1 MTYEEVVKE
10 LKQKIYKPIYFLQGE
25 ESYFIDQI
33 SEAIAKNVLDESEKD
48 FNQTVVYGRDT
59 TVQEIMNM
67 AKRYPMMSE
76 YQVIIVKEAQ
86 DLARSIESLSA
97 YLEQLMPSTILVFNF
112 KYKKLD
118 GRKALGKEL
127 KKKGYLFTSE
137 KVKDYKLPD
146 WIIEYCKSEHLTINP
161 RTAHILGEYLGND
174 LNKIANTLE
183 KLKVVMNGDTEITE
197 ALIQKNVGISKEY
210 NTFELN
216 NALGEKDILKANLIA
231 IHFGQNPKNYPLVV
245 TLGVIYGYFTKL
257 IKFHQ
262 YTGKM
267 DDRALAQKMG
277 VHPFILKEYQKAA
290 RNYDMNKIARVF
302 GYLRQ
307 YDLASKGVDNAS
319 TTDGEL
325 LKELV
330 YKILH

>member
-1 MTYEEVVKE
+1 MTYQEVLKE

-25 ESYFIDQI
+25 EAYFIDKI
-33 SEAIAKNVLDESEKD
+33 SDYIQNNVLDESERD
-48 FNQTVVYGRDT
+48 FNQTIVYGRDT
-59 TVQEIMNM
+59 TVQDIVNM

-86 DLARSIESLSA
+86 DLSRSIEKLA
-97 YLEQLMPSTILVFNF
+97 DYLEQITPTTILVFNY

-118 GRKALGKEL
+118 GRKALGKTL
-127 KKKGYLFTSE
+127 KKKGYLFTSD
-137 KVKDYKLPD
+137 KVKDYKLAD
-146 WIIEYCKSEHLTINP
+146 WIIGYCKSESLEINP
-161 RTAHILGEYLGND
+161 KAAILLSDYLGND
-174 LNKIANTLE
+174 LSKIANTLE
-183 KLKVVMNGDTEITE
+183 KLKVVMEGDTEVTE
-197 ALIQKNVGISKEY
+197 ELIRKNVGISKEY

-216 NALGEKDILKANLIA
+216 NALGNKDIRKANLIA
-231 IHFGQNPKNYPLVV
+231 NHFGQNPKNYPLVV
-245 TLGVIYGYFTKL
+245 TLGVIYGYFTKV
-257 IKFHQ
+257 IKYHQ
-262 YTGKM
+262 YARKM
-267 DDRALAQKMG
+267 GDRELAQKIG

-290 RNYDMNKIARVF
+290 SNYSMNKIARIF

-307 YDLASKGVDNAS
+307 YDLASKGVGNAS

>member
-1 MTYEEVVKE
+1 MTYQEVIKE
-10 LKQKIYKPIYFLQGE
+10 LQQKRYKPLYFLQGDE
-25 ESYFIDQI
+25 AYFIDKI
-33 SEAIAKNVLDESEKD
+33 SNYIQKNVLSPSEID

-59 TVQEIMNM
+59 NIQDIINM
-67 AKRYPMMSE
+67 SKRYPMMSD

-86 DLARSIESLSA
+86 DLACSIEKLID
-97 YLEQLMPSTILVFNF
+97 YLGQISPTTILVLNY

-118 GRKALGKEL
+118 GRKALGKTL
-127 KKKGYLFTSE
+127 KKKGYLFTSD

-146 WIIEYCKSEHLTINP
+146 WIIGYCKSEHLSINP
-161 RTAHILGEYLGND
+161 RVAHLLSEYLGND
-174 LNKIANTLE
+174 LSKIANTLE
-183 KLKVVMNGDTEITE
+183 KLKVVMDGDTEITE

-216 NALGEKDILKANLIA
+216 NALGEKDVYKANLIA
-231 IHFGQNPKNYPLVV
+231 NHFGQNPKNYPLVV
-245 TLGVIYGYFTKL
+245 TLGVVYGYFTKL
-257 IKFHQ
+257 IKYHQ
-262 YTGKM
+262 YSGQVS
-267 DDRALAQKMG
+267 DRDLAQKMG

-290 RNYDMNKIARVF
+290 RNYTMNKIARVF
-302 GYLRQ
+302 GYLREF
-307 YDLASKGVDNAS
+307 DLASKGVGNVS

>member
-1 MTYEEVVKE
+1 MTYEEVLKE
-10 LKQKIYKPIYFLQGE
+10 LKQKRFKSLYFLQGDE
-25 ESYFIDQI
+25 AYFIDKI
-33 SEAIAKNVLDESEKD
+33 SNYIEKNVLSESEID

-59 TVQEIMNM
+59 NIQDIINM
-67 AKRYPMMSE
+67 SKRYPMMSD

-86 DLARSIESLSA
+86 DLSRSIEKLID
-97 YLEQLMPSTILVFNF
+97 YLAQISPTTILVLNY

-118 GRKALGKEL
+118 GRKALAKAL
-127 KKKGYLFTSE
+127 KKKGYLFTSD

-146 WIIEYCKSEHLTINP
+146 WIIGYCKSEHLTINP
-161 RTAHILGEYLGND
+161 RTAHLLSEYLGND
-174 LNKIANTLE
+174 LSKIANTLE
-183 KLKVVMNGDTEITE
+183 KLKVVMDGDTEITE

-216 NALGEKDILKANLIA
+216 NALGVKDVYKANLIA
-231 IHFGQNPKNYPLVV
+231 NHFGQNPKNYPLVV
-245 TLGVIYGYFTKL
+245 TLGVVYGYFTKL
-257 IKFHQ
+257 IKYHQ
-262 YTGKM
+262 YSGQVS
-267 DDRALAQKMG
+267 DRDLAQKMG

-290 RNYDMNKIARVF
+290 RNYTMNKIARIF
-302 GYLRQ
+302 GYLREF
-307 YDLASKGVDNAS
+307 DLASKGVGNVS

>member
-1 MTYEEVVKE
+1 MTYEEAIKE
-10 LKQKIYKPIYFLQGE
+10 FKQKRYKSLYFLQGE
-25 ESYFIDQI
+25 EAYFIDKI
-33 SEAIAKNVLDESEKD
+33 SNFIQHNVLSESEID

-59 TVQEIMNM
+59 NIQDIINM
-67 AKRYPMMSE
+67 SKRYPMMSE

-86 DLARSIESLSA
+86 DLSRSIEKLID
-97 YLEQLMPSTILVFNF
+97 YLGQISPTTILVLNY

-118 GRKALGKEL
+118 GRKALGKAL
-127 KKKGYLFTSE
+127 KKKGYLFTSD

-146 WIIEYCKSEHLTINP
+146 WIIGYCKSEHLSINP
-161 RTAHILGEYLGND
+161 RTAHLLSEYLGND
-174 LNKIANTLE
+174 LSKIANTLE
-183 KLKVVMNGDTEITE
+183 KLKVVMDGDTEITE

-216 NALGEKDILKANLIA
+216 NALGEKDVYKANLIA
-231 IHFGQNPKNYPLVV
+231 NHFGQNPKNYPLVV
-245 TLGVIYGYFTKL
+245 TLGVVYGYFTKL
-257 IKFHQ
+257 IKYHQ
-262 YTGKM
+262 YSGQIS
-267 DDRALAQKMG
+267 DRDLAQKMG

-290 RNYDMNKIARVF
+290 RNYTMNKIARIF
-302 GYLRQ
+302 GYLREF
-307 YDLASKGVDNAS
+307 DLASKGVGNTS

>member
-59 TVQEIMNM
+59 TVQEIVNM

-86 DLARSIESLSA
+86 DLARSIENLSA

>member
-1 MTYEEVVKE
+1 MTYEEVFKE

-25 ESYFIDQI
+25 ESYFIDKI
-33 SEAIAKNVLDESEKD
+33 SDYISHNVLDESERD

-59 TVQEIMNM
+59 SIQDIVNM

-76 YQVIIVKEAQ
+76 YQVVIVKEAQ
-86 DLARSIESLSA
+86 DLSRSIESLSS
-97 YLEQLMPSTILVFNF
+97 YLEQIMPSTILVFNY

-127 KKKGYLFTSE
+127 KKKGYLFTSD

-146 WIIEYCKSEHLTINP
+146 WIISYCTSEHLSINP
-161 RTAHILGEYLGND
+161 RTAHILSEYLGND

-183 KLKVVMNGDTEITE
+183 KLKVVMDGDTEVTE
-197 ALIQKNVGISKEY
+197 ELIQKNVGISKEY

-216 NALGEKDILKANLIA
+216 NALGVKDVYKANLIA
-231 IHFGQNPKNYPLVV
+231 NHFGQNPKNYPLVV
-245 TLGVIYGYFTKL
+245 TLGVVYGYFTKL
-257 IKFHQ
+257 IKYHQ
-262 YTGKM
+262 YQGQV

-290 RNYDMNKIARVF
+290 RNYSMNKIARIF

-319 TTDGEL
+319 TSDGEL